1 MDSGLIV
8 SIILLQFL
16 GWRVGTVLRLKCA
29 HIELKGSYIVIKA
42 SHCKT
47 EATSGLPEGVFS
59 LSQCP
64 HIAEFVL
71 TYVRRRL
78 ATDTVNLFD
87 IPGEGRLA
95 LWFNDRLGSLFRDL
109 GIHAVGSTSHCFRRG
124 TTSTLLQLGMS
135 TKTINRHVGWAVRSQ
150 MIDLYERTVHLR
162 EFDRLFFHDVVCGF
176 PV

>member
-1 MDSGLIV
+1 MAAHVDCGLVV

-29 HIELKGSYIVIKA
+29 HAELKGSYMVVKA

-47 EATSGLPEGVFS
+47 EATSGLPEGVIS

-64 HIAEFVL
+64 QIADFVW

-78 ATDTVNLFD
+78 ATDRVNLFD

-95 LWFNDRLGSLFRDL
+95 LWFNDKLGSLFREL
-109 GIHAVGSTSHCFRRG
+109 GIRAVGSTSHCFRRG
-124 TTSTLLQLGMS
+124 TTSTLLQLGVT
-135 TKTINRHVGWAVRSQ
+135 TKTINRHVGWAVRS
-150 MIDLYERTVHLR
+150 
-162 EFDRLFFHDVVCGF
+162 
-176 PV
+176 